1 MVWLFPSHMS
11 SELHYHN
18 IPDIKLKTVGTSIV
32 DICAKFKTK
41 ELAVVSLILAKLWVL
56 PQSSFYYANFFFFL
70 SLSNTFT
77 RSQPRSCKA
86 SCAIPVWAAHAKSHT
101 RERVPARLR
110 GDSALASSPLGIIS
124 AVPGRGNL
132 WCAECS
138 FHTFLLLNPGK
149 KSVRV
154 NFPC

>member
-41 ELAVVSLILAKLWVL
+41 ELPVVSLIPAKLWLL
-56 PQSSFYYANFFFFL
+56 PHSSFYNANFLPL

-77 RSQPRSCKA
+77 RSWPCSCKA
-86 SCAIPVWAAHAKSHT
+86 SCAVPVWAGHARSHT
-101 RERVPARLR
+101 KERVPAYLWGVTGLVSLLFGITRNMQCLEE
-110 GDSALASSPLGIIS
+110 IIS
-124 AVPGRGNL
+124 GVPGIAFIPYFAQLR
-132 WCAECS
+132 EEIS
-138 FHTFLLLNPGK
+138 
-149 KSVRV
+149 KS
-154 NFPC
+154 